1 MDWQKK
7 YASKLLTADE
17 AAKKIHSGDKILL
30 QQGLMLSEYLVNAI
44 LRRKNELKDLKLFSS
59 VCYCKEPY
67 FSEEYKDMLTCY
79 CSFLSSN
86 SRAAYR
92 QGRIKYTPLFFKDYP
107 YWIKT
112 IFQPDVFLIHVT
124 PPDENGNCSFSL
136 AGDWSKA
143 GMESAKTIIAQINP
157 LLPRTDGIK
166 IHMDQITWAVEHPS
180 PLKEVIM
187 GRAGET
193 EKTIAGLIAP
203 LIQDG
208 ACLQAGI
215 GGIPDIVLSLLKEKN
230 DLGIHT
236 ELLTDGI
243 VDLCRIGVIN
253 NKRKNI
259 CSGVSVATFAV
270 GSKKLF
276 EFIDHNPTIA
286 MLPVDFVNNPR
297 IIAQNDNVI
306 SINSCLQVDLL
317 GQVNAD
323 TISGAPYSGIGGQAD
338 FVRGASMSKGGKSFL
353 ALPSIAC
360 QGAVSRIVP
369 FLPSDTPVTTS
380 RFDVQY
386 IVTEYGIADLWGKS
400 MKERAKAL
408 IDIAHPKFRSNLEQ
422 SLKTSEL

>member
-1 MDWQKK
+1 
-7 YASKLLTADE
+7 
-17 AAKKIHSGDKILL
+17 
-30 QQGLMLSEYLVNAI
+30 
-44 LRRKNELKDLKLFSS
+44 
-59 VCYCKEPY
+59 
-67 FSEEYKDMLTCY
+67 
-79 CSFLSSN
+79 
-86 SRAAYR
+86 
-92 QGRIKYTPLFFKDYP
+92 
-107 YWIKT
+107 
-112 IFQPDVFLIHVT
+112 
-124 PPDENGNCSFSL
+124 
-136 AGDWSKA
+136 
-143 GMESAKTIIAQINP
+143 
-157 LLPRTDGIK
+157 
-166 IHMDQITWAVEHPS
+166 MDQITWAVEHPS